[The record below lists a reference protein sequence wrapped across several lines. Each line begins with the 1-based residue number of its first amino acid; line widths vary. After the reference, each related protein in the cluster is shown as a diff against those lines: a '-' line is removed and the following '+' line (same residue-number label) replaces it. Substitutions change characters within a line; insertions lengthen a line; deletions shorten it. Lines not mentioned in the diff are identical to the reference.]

1 MGEIGLFMP
10 TTYTNICHSL
20 GKMAPDSA
28 GGTGIKTVGVG
39 PGGGGGTRGPGGG
52 PTSAP
57 PSSMGAGLGSQL
69 FGGNVVYGFHIA
81 K

>member
-1 MGEIGLFMP
+1 VVYRGMGEIVLACLDWKL
-10 TTYTNICHSL
+10 YQYCHSL
-20 GKMAPDSA
+20 GKMAPDSV

-39 PGGGGGTRGPGGG
+39 PGGGGGTKGLGGG

-69 FGGNVVYGFHIA
+69 LGGNVV
-81 K
+81 